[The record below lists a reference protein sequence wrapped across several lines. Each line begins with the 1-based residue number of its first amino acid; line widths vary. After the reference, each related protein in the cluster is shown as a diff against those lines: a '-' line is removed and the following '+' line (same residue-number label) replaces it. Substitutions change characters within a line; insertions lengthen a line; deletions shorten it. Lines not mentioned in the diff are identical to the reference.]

1 MSAADKSK
9 KARPRDDARSAAR
22 RKRTQERHDRNR
34 AENEAR
40 HRANVD
46 SGKYRTPKPRW
57 TEHRVNIKLTALE
70 SFYAYVPERLARLK
84 SPRGDAS

>member
-40 HRANVD
+40 HRANVEAGRYRGPRSR
-46 SGKYRTPKPRW
+46 SG
-57 TEHRVNIKLTALE
+57 EFRVTVMLTALE
-70 SFYAYVPERLARLK
+70 SFRAYVPPGL
-84 SPRGDAS
+84 RGAK

>member
-9 KARPRDDARSAAR
+9 KARPRDDARATLR

-40 HRANVD
+40 HRANVEA
-46 SGKYRTPKPRW
+46 GRYRGPRSRS
-57 TEHRVNIKLTALE
+57 TEYRVTVWLTKLQ
-70 SFYAYVPERLARLK
+70 SFRAYVPEKL
-84 SPRGDAS
+84 RGAK